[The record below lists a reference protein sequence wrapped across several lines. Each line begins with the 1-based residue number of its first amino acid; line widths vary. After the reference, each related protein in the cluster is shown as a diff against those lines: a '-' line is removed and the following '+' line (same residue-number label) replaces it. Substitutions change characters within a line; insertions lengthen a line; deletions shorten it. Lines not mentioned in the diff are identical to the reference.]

1 METPLRIAIADEH
14 ALFRKGLAALL
25 ELQTNLKVVAEIER
39 FEDIEAALDR
49 APCDVLLLY
58 LHVPRESLPA
68 LRALA
73 TRLAVIAITSS
84 DRLEDA
90 LTVIRT
96 GVRGVVLKRLAVDV
110 VVEAIDAVATG
121 QVWIPPVLQA
131 HVVRGYREFSHVPLT
146 PRERE
151 ITCAVARGLRNF
163 EVAGQLCISER
174 TVKTHLNNI
183 FHKLDVRDRVELA
196 LYAARV
202 GLIGVHEEPERLA
215 ARPSRS
221 AA

>member
-1 METPLRIAIADEH
+1 MDSPLRIAIADER
-14 ALFRKGLAALL
+14 ALFRKGLTALL
-25 ELQTNLKVVAEIER
+25 ELQSSLKIVAE
-39 FEDIEAALDR
+39 FECFEQIPTSLDDTCDI
-49 APCDVLLLY
+49 LLLY
-58 LHVPRESLPA
+58 LPVSREALSLVRTLAPRVA
-68 LRALA
+68 I
-73 TRLAVIAITSS
+73 IAIASS

-90 LTVIRT
+90 LAVIRA
-96 GVRGVVLKRLAVDV
+96 GARGVVLKRLAVDV
-110 VVEAIDAVATG
+110 MVEAIDAVATG

-131 HVVRGYREFSHVPLT
+131 HVVRGYREFSDVPLT

-163 EVAGQLCISER
+163 EVARKLCISEQ

-183 FHKLDVRDRVELA
+183 FHKLELRDRVELT

-202 GLIGVHEEPERLA
+202 GLIGVHEDPERSSV
-215 ARPSRS
+215 RVSRS